1 LQVLGAVDEES
12 RFTRLIFR
20 LHGELLLGRGGSM
33 LVELAASWAI
43 VMLVSGL
50 YLWWPRDADG
60 FAGIAYPRLRRGGRV
75 FWRDL
80 HAVVGVWV
88 SAFALFLLVSGLPW
102 ATFWGGNL
110 KTVRTWF
117 APMAQQ
123 QAWTTGA
130 ADDAQRVRAQNTQHE
145 HMGHA
150 GHEHGG
156 HDMRMHGIHDM
167 HDMPGMVG
175 MSLMMLPT
183 FDADALDRLVPV
195 VSALHLPPP
204 VLIAPPS
211 AASAQ
216 WTARSDTQDRP
227 QRVALT
233 LDGERGAVLTR
244 KEFRDQPLLD
254 RIIGTGVAAH
264 EGQLFGWLNQLLGVL
279 TALGLITLV
288 VSSLTMW
295 WTRRP
300 AGTLGAPPGVAG
312 ERVGAPLIALAVLFG
327 VLLPLLGV
335 SLIAVLVI
343 ERVLLRRIAPL
354 RDFLGIA
361 A

>member
-1 LQVLGAVDEES
+1 
-12 RFTRLIFR
+12 
-20 LHGELLLGRGGSM
+20 
-33 LVELAASWAI
+33 
-43 VMLVSGL
+43 
-50 YLWWPRDADG
+50 
-60 FAGIAYPRLRRGGRV
+60 
-75 FWRDL
+75 
-80 HAVVGVWV
+80 
-88 SAFALFLLVSGLPW
+88 
-102 ATFWGGNL
+102 
-110 KTVRTWF
+110 
-117 APMAQQ
+117 
-123 QAWTTGA
+123 
-130 ADDAQRVRAQNTQHE
+130 
-145 HMGHA
+145 
-150 GHEHGG
+150 
-156 HDMRMHGIHDM
+156 
-167 HDMPGMVG
+167 
-175 MSLMMLPT
+175 
-183 FDADALDRLVPV
+183 
-195 VSALHLPPP
+195 
-204 VLIAPPS
+204 
-211 AASAQ
+211 
-216 WTARSDTQDRP
+216 
-227 QRVALT
+227 
-233 LDGERGAVLTR
+233 VLTR

>member
-1 LQVLGAVDEES
+1 
-12 RFTRLIFR
+12 
-20 LHGELLLGRGGSM
+20 
-33 LVELAASWAI
+33 
-43 VMLVSGL
+43 
-50 YLWWPRDADG
+50 
-60 FAGIAYPRLRRGGRV
+60 
-75 FWRDL
+75 
-80 HAVVGVWV
+80 
-88 SAFALFLLVSGLPW
+88 
-102 ATFWGGNL
+102 
-110 KTVRTWF
+110 
-117 APMAQQ
+117 
-123 QAWTTGA
+123 
-130 ADDAQRVRAQNTQHE
+130 
-145 HMGHA
+145 
-150 GHEHGG
+150 
-156 HDMRMHGIHDM
+156 MRMHGIHDM

-244 KEFRDQPLLD
+244 KEFREQPLLD